1 MKMQGWGR
9 TIFTRKMMGLKKI
22 MAAVFLMT
30 GMVQAMPVITARGA
44 GALDTDLFPAAFTP
58 VSAADLA
65 NADQATFQST
75 SGVDTGGRPD
85 TVDRLFDGI
94 AGVGTGYEAQ
104 FNSGSVTVNF
114 DLSVHTNGY
123 DISGINTYAA
133 WNTLNGGRSDQEYT
147 LTVICMDDS
156 EAEITSGTHYA
167 NTTTATDENGEINV
181 WTEVHITDDTG
192 IIASGVKSIRFDF
205 LTGANAG
212 GTATYTEFDV
222 WGVPS
227 TPRTF
232 VHPGLSHK
240 LSDLQRM
247 RAMTE
252 AGIEPYATSYA
263 LLAAHARSS
272 YTMEVAGGNTGMT
285 ELDSSWNNYL
295 KNDGIT
301 AYYNALMWMMTGDS
315 RHADKAIE
323 VFTVWSDLKRNTQT
337 VPLSTGRHWKLIEAA
352 EIIKSTYDGW
362 AEEDIQKFKDMLV
375 YPGYSNTT
383 IPTEAIANN
392 DITFYWRIYQGDPAR
407 HGNQG
412 IFAMRVMMAMG
423 VFLDN
428 EMMYDRAVRYLRG
441 QSHRAD
447 DLPYISGPSITTGPT
462 AVYDYYEE
470 YSRSGQEDTIPDYG
484 YNEVISNYVYE
495 TGQCQES
502 SRDQAHSLGG
512 VGTLCTMAEIAWNQ
526 GDDLYGHLD
535 NRLLLGLSFWY
546 RYNLSWDYSYPDQL
560 EPWEPTVES
569 GEYVERFDRS
579 GRWKALKIN
588 PYLTYNIGEE
598 YWHRGRTNLLVSPI
612 LEATLGHYKY
622 RMDLP
627 EEDTKWLERG
637 FEFLTNE
644 VGVEQLTTT
653 DHAGLG
659 GLKYRRVSPGDPISG
674 FSVGHP
680 VYAMN
685 TLPGTIEAELFDY
698 FTLNGEG
705 HTYHD
710 LTATNSGG
718 AYRISDGVDIAGCSE
733 GGYALTD
740 LDAGEWLTYT
750 VAVPDSS
757 AYEIS
762 IRYAAAAAGAKI
774 RFSFDETDKT
784 GEVILPYGGSFSA
797 GADDWR
803 DYIVATDVPLDEGV
817 QSMKINISGAS
828 GAVELN
834 TIAITRTETVAAFGY
849 EVSSSTSDTTAP
861 TVSSSD
867 LAQIQYLSS
876 SATGGNDS
884 SEHAQLFN
892 GTIGNTDTDT
902 NDSGEVRLTSD
913 NTVSV
918 TFDTSVHTN
927 GYDLTGI
934 QTCFGWGT
942 DGGGRSNQGYEIRL
956 TTVDG
961 SVETL
966 AGPAH
971 WEPNSPAGYWTTVSF
986 TTGSNSVMA
995 SGVKAV
1001 TFDITQDANA
1011 SGVVIAREFDVFGV
1025 PTELSEAHTPAFLPG
1040 VAVSNGT
1047 LYTEFSGTVG
1057 EHYRL
1062 EFKGSLSSVAPWQV
1076 QTNIEAL
1083 SASPLELSVP
1093 ATNGTR
1099 FYRLRW
1105 LP

>member
-1 MKMQGWGR
+1 
-9 TIFTRKMMGLKKI
+9 MMHSEKI
-22 MAAVFLMT
+22 MVAALLMA
-30 GMVQAMPVITARGA
+30 GMVQAMPVITAQGS
-44 GALDTDLFPAAFTP
+44 GILETDPFPAAFIP

-65 NADQATFQST
+65 NSDQATFLST
-75 SGVDTGGRPD
+75 SNVDTGGRPD
-85 TVDRLFDGI
+85 TVARLFDGA
-94 AGVGTGYEAQ
+94 AGVGSGYEAQ
-104 FNSGSVTVNF
+104 FNTGSITIN
-114 DLSVHTNGY
+114 LNTSSATSGY
-123 DISGINTYAA
+123 DITGINTYAA

-147 LTVICMDDS
+147 VTVIFMDDS

-167 NTTTATDENGEINV
+167 NTTTASGENGEVNV
-181 WTEVHITDDTG
+181 WTEVNITDDAG
-192 IIASGVKSIRFDF
+192 IIAAGVKSIRFDF

-222 WGVPS
+222 LGTPS
-227 TPRTF
+227 TPHTF

-247 RAMTE
+247 RAMVE
-252 AGIEPYATSYA
+252 AGVEPYATSYA

-272 YTMEVAGGNTGMT
+272 YTVEVAGGNTGMT
-285 ELDSSWNNYL
+285 ELDDSWNSFL
-295 KNDGIT
+295 ANDGIT

-323 VFTVWSDLKRNTQT
+323 VFTVWSDLKRNTQG

-375 YPGYSNTT
+375 YPGYSNTE

-412 IFAMRVMMAMG
+412 IFAMRVMQAMG

-428 EMMYDRAVRYLRG
+428 EIMYDRAVRYLQG
-441 QSHRAD
+441 LSHRAD

-462 AVYDYYEE
+462 AVYEYFEE

-526 GDDLYGHLD
+526 GNDLYGHLD

-546 RYNLSWDYSYPDQL
+546 RYNLSWAHTYPDQM
-560 EPWEPTVES
+560 EPWEPTVAS

-588 PYLTYNIGEE
+588 PYLAQNIGEE
-598 YWHRGRTNLLVSPI
+598 YWHRGRTNLLTAPI

-622 RMDLP
+622 RMALP
-627 EEDTKWLERG
+627 AEDTKWLERG
-637 FEFLTNE
+637 FEFLTSE

-674 FSVGHP
+674 FTNGTP
-680 VYAMN
+680 IYAMHSA
-685 TLPGTIEAELFDY
+685 PCIIEAENYDH
-698 FTLNGEG
+698 FTLNGEAR
-705 HTYHD
+705 TYHD
-710 LTATNSGG
+710 LTTMNSGG
-718 AYRISDGVDIAGCSE
+718 EYRLADGVDITTCSE
-733 GGYALTD
+733 GGYALTE
-740 LDAGEWLTYT
+740 LEEGEWLTYT
-750 VAVPDSS
+750 MAVPTNG
-757 AYEIS
+757 AYDIS
-762 IRYAAAAAGAKI
+762 IRYAASASGGKI
-774 RFSFDETDKT
+774 QFSFDDADMT
-784 GEVILPYGGSFSA
+784 GKIAVPAGSGWQDLTVAEGVVLSNRVQCMKISFSGTSNA
-797 GADDWR
+797 F
-803 DYIVATDVPLDEGV
+803 
-817 QSMKINISGAS
+817 
-828 GAVELN
+828 ELN
-834 TIAITRTETVAAFGY
+834 SISIDGPFSAYTV
-849 EVSSSTSDTTAP
+849 STTKSASAP
-861 TVSSSD
+861 AVSSSD
-867 LAQIQYLSS
+867 LAQTQYLSS

-892 GTIGNTDTDT
+892 GATGNTDTDT

-913 NTVSV
+913 NTITV
-918 TFDTSVHTN
+918 TFDTSVNTN
-927 GYDLTGI
+927 GYDLTEI
-934 QTCFGWGT
+934 NTHFGWGT
-942 DGGGRSNQGYEIRL
+942 DGDGRSNQGYEIIL

-961 SVETL
+961 STHSL
-966 AGPAH
+966 AGPEH
-971 WEPNSPAGYWTTVSF
+971 WEPNSPASYWTTVSF
-986 TTGSNSVMA
+986 TPGSGTSMA

-1001 TFDITQDANA
+1001 TFDITEDANA
-1011 SGVVIAREFDVFGV
+1011 GGVVIAREFDIFGV
-1025 PTELSEAHTPAFLPG
+1025 PTVPGVAETPEFLPG
-1040 VAVSNGT
+1040 GVSVSNGT
-1047 LYTEFSGTVG
+1047 FMAQFSGNLG
-1057 EHYRL
+1057 QHYRVECTDDL
-1062 EFKGSLSSVAPWQV
+1062 IGSNTWQTV
-1076 QTNIEAL
+1076 TDIVSLAVSPAGF
-1083 SASPLELSVP
+1083 SAP
-1093 ATNGTR
+1093 ATNGAG
-1099 FYRLRW
+1099 FYRINLI
-1105 LP
+1105 P